1 MNNPDC
7 LFLPISNCSI
17 PSEVDGKQTIRIN
30 ANIDHWFKPIHPS
43 IFQNRSFNWYRS
55 QLLFYLMRYSSET
68 LTHVQRIIARNFN
81 PSSIDLHRPYIALF
95 VRRSDKVRNREMS
108 QAYSLQQYFDLFDTD
123 ARRAKISTVFIN
135 SEDEAVFNEF
145 EQLNKAKDRYY
156 NLLRINVTRNVV
168 FMSLASMPL
177 KRRGIIALEFLTD
190 LFIEVNADLHCGTL
204 TSNWC
209 RLVDEMRFAL
219 GKIIPYYTPE
229 NKYLL
234 DM

>member
-1 MNNPDC
+1 
-7 LFLPISNCSI
+7 
-17 PSEVDGKQTIRIN
+17 
-30 ANIDHWFKPIHPS
+30 
-43 IFQNRSFNWYRS
+43 
-55 QLLFYLMRYSSET
+55 MRYNSET
-68 LTHVQRIIARNFN
+68 LTHVQRIVAQNFN
-81 PSSIDLHRPYIALF
+81 PPSIDLHRPYIAVF

-135 SEDEAVFNEF
+135 SEDKGVFNEF

-156 NLLRINVTRNVV
+156 NLLKINVTRNVV
-168 FMSLASMPL
+168 FMSLTRMSL
-177 KRRGIIALEFLTD
+177 ERRRNIVLEFLTD
-190 LFIEVNADLHCGTL
+190 LFIEVHADLHSGTL

-209 RLVDEMRFAL
+209 RLVDEMRFVL

-229 NKYLL
+229 NRYLS